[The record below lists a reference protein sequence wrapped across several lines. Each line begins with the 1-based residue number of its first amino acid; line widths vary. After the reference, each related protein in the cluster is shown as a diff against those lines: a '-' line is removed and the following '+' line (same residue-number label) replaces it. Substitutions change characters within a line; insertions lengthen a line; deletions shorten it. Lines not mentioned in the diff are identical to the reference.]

1 MAAEGIVLLK
11 NDRNILP
18 LNSMVRLESE
28 TPSQN
33 QVCDRRGTS
42 IQSLAIVGPNSQSRT
57 VSGGGS
63 AYLLSSYAVTP
74 LEGLSGA
81 AKERGIAVEHTP
93 GCYGEV
99 DRPVWRRCELMPL
112 QDTSTYRCWMVG

>member
-1 MAAEGIVLLK
+1 MTDDAEIKALNRRVAAEGIVLLK
-11 NDRNILP
+11 NDRNVLP
-18 LNSMVRLESE
+18 LNPAVRLKPE

-33 QVCDRRGTS
+33 GVCDFPGTS

-81 AKERGIAVEHTP
+81 AKARGIAVEHAP

-99 DRPVWRRCELMPL
+99 NACVWR
-112 QDTSTYRCWMVG
+112 